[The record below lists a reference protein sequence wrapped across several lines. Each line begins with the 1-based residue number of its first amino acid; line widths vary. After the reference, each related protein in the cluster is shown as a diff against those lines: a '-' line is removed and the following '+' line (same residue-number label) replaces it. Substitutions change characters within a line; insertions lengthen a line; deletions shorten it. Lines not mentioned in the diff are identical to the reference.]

1 MKIKNTF
8 KAIKGFFKRNVYAL
22 TVAFSVLAVFSV
34 ITALSVA
41 DLYKKKETTEPVQ
54 TIEQNDNNETE
65 IVPTETNSVI
75 VFESPVKD
83 AVVCKDYCDDCLV
96 EDKTTGVWK
105 THQAIDYCGAEG
117 TEVYAVYDGKVIK
130 VEKDVMN
137 GTIVEIEHS
146 EGLVSVYKSLGSA
159 LVSVGQNVKTGD
171 AIGKMGVATNE
182 KADGSHLHFEVKLNG
197 KLVNPNNYLGEAG
210 K

>member
-8 KAIKGFFKRNVYAL
+8 KVIKGFFKRNVYAL

-41 DLYKKKETTEPVQ
+41 DLYKKKETSEPIQ
-54 TIEQNDNNETE
+54 TIEQNESNEQV
-65 IVPTETNSVI
+65 VPTETNSVI

-117 TEVYAVYDGKVIK
+117 TDVYAVYDGKVIK

-137 GTIVEIEHS
+137 GTVVEIEHS

-159 LVSVGQNVKTGD
+159 LVSVGQDVKTGD
-171 AIGKMGVATNE
+171 TIGKMGVATNE
-182 KADGSHLHFEVKLNG
+182 KADGSHLHFEVKLDG